1 MSQAN
6 VKSKTDVP
14 LLEVKDLRTWFHT
27 FKGIVKAVDGVS
39 FSIEQGEIL
48 GLVGESGCGKSVT
61 GFSLLGMIDPPG
73 NIESGEIYLEGEP
86 LLSKSDIEMEKIR
99 GNRITMI
106 FQDPMTSLN
115 PVLSIGKQI
124 GETLRLHQ
132 GLTGNA
138 ARKRAIQLL
147 NMVDVP
153 SPEQRVNYYPHHFS
167 GGMRQRVIIAIALAT
182 SPSLIIADEPTTA
195 LDVTVQAQLIKRL
208 YQLVKDQGSA
218 MILISHDLA
227 LVSGVADRIA
237 VMYSGR
243 IVEKGTMED
252 IIGSPLHPYTIGLL
266 DSIPKMY
273 GPRGRLNQIEGL
285 VPNPFNLP
293 KGCAFAPRC
302 KKRSPICEEV
312 FPEARSMGE
321 GREVSCHFPEGSKR

>member
-1 MSQAN
+1 M
-6 VKSKTDVP
+6 
-14 LLEVKDLRTWFHT
+14 
-27 FKGIVKAVDGVS
+27 
-39 FSIEQGEIL
+39 
-48 GLVGESGCGKSVT
+48 
-61 GFSLLGMIDPPG
+61 
-73 NIESGEIYLEGEP
+73 EGEP

-321 GREVSCHFPEGSKR
+321 GREVSCHFPEGSKRW

>member
-1 MSQAN
+1 
-6 VKSKTDVP
+6 
-14 LLEVKDLRTWFHT
+14 
-27 FKGIVKAVDGVS
+27 
-39 FSIEQGEIL
+39 
-48 GLVGESGCGKSVT
+48 
-61 GFSLLGMIDPPG
+61 
-73 NIESGEIYLEGEP
+73 
-86 LLSKSDIEMEKIR
+86 
-99 GNRITMI
+99 
-106 FQDPMTSLN
+106 
-115 PVLSIGKQI
+115 
-124 GETLRLHQ
+124 
-132 GLTGNA
+132 
-138 ARKRAIQLL
+138 KRAIQLL

-153 SPEQRVNYYPHHFS
+153 SPEQRVDYYPHHFS

-182 SPSLIIADEPTTA
+182 APSLIIADEPTTA

-302 KKRSPICEEV
+302 KKRRPICEEV